1 MVTDFLS
8 QPEYKKLADQI
19 SKYRKEY
26 YQENLLPK
34 VRPFEK
40 VRELFE
46 RVAADGKKIVLASS
60 GCKDTLAKYKQML
73 HIEDLIDDETSTN
86 EAKKAKPHPD
96 IFQAALDKLV
106 VLHRNGS
113 VNVGWIPEQDEL
125 STVLLQGCDPI
136 RR

>member
-1 MVTDFLS
+1 M
-8 QPEYKKLADQI
+8 
-19 SKYRKEY
+19 
-26 YQENLLPK
+26 
-34 VRPFEK
+34 
-40 VRELFE
+40 RELFE

-60 GCKDTLAKYKQML
+60 ACKDTLAKYKQML